1 MLNWLGLLLLI
12 LVVII
17 AWRLWAV
24 SYNGGMIIG
33 GGKKDAKSDD
43 EESDTEDLKEH
54 KETKTKETKA
64 KETKETKESS
74 ASYKEFQSYT
84 ITEDGHFVRASFNDN
99 GGKQSI
105 LVLYNNGSRDKD
117 GKITQG
123 EIQIAFKIEDG
134 KLDKENVKLQNIEKL
149 DDHGREVITKALV
162 SLKNRMDDATTK
174 AIKATLEW
182 ISL

>member
-17 AWRLWAV
+17 AWRLWSA
-24 SYNGGMIIG
+24 SYTAGSVFG
-33 GGKKDAKSDD
+33 GGKKSAKSDD
-43 EESDTEDLKEH
+43 ESDDESDSSSESKEDKKPKSH
-54 KETKTKETKA
+54 
-64 KETKETKESS
+64 ESS
-74 ASYKEFQSYT
+74 VSYKEFQSYT

-134 KLDKENVKLQNIEKL
+134 KLDKENVKLQGVDKL
-149 DDHGREVITKALV
+149 DDRSREVITKALK
-162 SLKNRMDDATTK
+162 SLKARMDDSTLK
-174 AIKATLEW
+174 AIKDTLEW